1 MITVTDEELN
11 LRVKDWVEQRKVV
24 PLILKVVV
32 ENKTSDTVKVKIQLS
47 PENEETVNTV
57 VPKPAISF

>member
-1 MITVTDEELN
+1 MTDEELN